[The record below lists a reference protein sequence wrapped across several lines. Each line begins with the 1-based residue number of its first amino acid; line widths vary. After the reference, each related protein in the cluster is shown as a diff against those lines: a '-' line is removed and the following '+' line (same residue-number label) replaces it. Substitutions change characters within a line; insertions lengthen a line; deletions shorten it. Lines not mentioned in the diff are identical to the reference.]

1 MNNNNAMT
9 MREKVLTDGTTAS
22 YVVKGNKYRI
32 EFNNDRYDTIFF
44 GKENGAHGACE
55 RKFNSIPGKEVCMT
69 YGSES
74 AHYKLR

>member
-32 EFNNDRYDTIFF
+32 EFDSDRYNTIFF
-44 GKENGAHGACE
+44 GKENGADAACE
-55 RKFNSIPGKEVCMT
+55 KQFNALRGKEVCMT